1 MHMIG
6 VSTFCLHK
14 QPLMTALD
22 QISAIT
28 DTIEVMDDGPH
39 HIESSELLESYVVT
53 FALHA
58 PSRGVNI
65 ASVLEPIRRASV
77 EVTGHCFRIAAEVD
91 AHVIVHPGYFAWEEE
106 REQATRQFIR
116 SLSDL
121 DNLAKEYS
129 ITYYFENMGNWNYF
143 FLRYPSELPLIG
155 GTGLALDVG
164 HAYLNKCLDA
174 FLECPIRHV
183 HIHDNDG
190 KDDAHLPVGDGT
202 IDFGRVMDAV
212 IQNGAVPIIEVSSFT
227 GVQDSITR
235 LEQIARRSS

>member
-39 HIESSELLESYVVT
+39 HIESSEILESYVIT
-53 FALHA
+53 FSLHA

-77 EVTGHCFRIAAEVD
+77 EVTGHCFRIAADVD
-91 AHVIVHPGYFAWEEE
+91 ANVIIHPGYFAWEEE

-116 SLSDL
+116 SMSDL

-129 ITYYFENMGNWNYF
+129 ITYYIENMGNWNYF
-143 FLRYPSELPLIG
+143 FLRYPTELPLIG
-155 GTGLALDVG
+155 DTGLALDVG

-174 FLECPIRHV
+174 FLDHPIRHV
-183 HIHDNDG
+183 HLHDNDG
-190 KDDAHLPVGDGT
+190 KDDAHLPVGDGS
-202 IDFGRVMDAV
+202 IDFGKVMDAV

-235 LEQIARRSS
+235 LEQIAGRGG

>member
-39 HIESSELLESYVVT
+39 HLESSELLESYVVT

-91 AHVIVHPGYFAWEEE
+91 ANVIIHPGYFAWEEE
-106 REQATRQFIR
+106 REQATRQFMQ

-121 DNLAKEYS
+121 DNLAKEFA
-129 ITYYFENMGNWNYF
+129 ITYYIENMGNWNYF

-164 HAYLNKCLDA
+164 HAHLNNCLDE
-174 FLECPIRHV
+174 FLTCPIRHV

-190 KDDAHLPVGDGT
+190 KDDTHLPVGEGT
-202 IDFGRVMDAV
+202 IDFVKVMDAV
-212 IQNGAVPIIEVSSFT
+212 RGNGAIPIIEVSTFS
-227 GVQDSITR
+227 GVQDSIAR
-235 LEQIARRSS
+235 LEQIVGRSG

>member
-1 MHMIG
+1 
-6 VSTFCLHK
+6 
-14 QPLMTALD
+14 MTALD
-22 QISAIT
+22 QISTIT

-39 HIESSELLESYVVT
+39 HIESSELLESYIVT

-77 EVTGHCFRIAAEVD
+77 EVTRDCFRIAAEVN
-91 AHVIVHPGYFAWEEE
+91 ANVIIHPGYFAWEEE

-121 DNLAKEYS
+121 NNLAKEYS
-129 ITYYFENMGNWNYF
+129 ITYYVENMGNWNYF

-155 GTGLALDVG
+155 ETGLALDVG

-174 FLECPIRHV
+174 FLDCPIRHV

-190 KDDAHLPVGDGT
+190 NDDAHLPVGDGT
-202 IDFGRVMDAV
+202 IDFGKVMKAV
-212 IQNGAVPIIEVSSFT
+212 MQNGAVPIIEVSTFA
-227 GVQDSITR
+227 GVVDSITR
-235 LEQIARRSS
+235 LERIAGKTL